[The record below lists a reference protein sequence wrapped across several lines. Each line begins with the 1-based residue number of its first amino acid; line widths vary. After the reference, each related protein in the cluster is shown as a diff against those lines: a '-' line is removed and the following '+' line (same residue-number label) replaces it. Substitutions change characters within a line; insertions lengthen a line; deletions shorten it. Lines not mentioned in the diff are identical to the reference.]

1 MEDAVFSSST
11 MLGTAPNSVM
21 DMDLMDELLLDGC
34 WLETMCGSEFLLHSP
49 SSNIDLSDP
58 LFSWPSPEDHKDEI
72 RGQELVQ
79 GSSAPAGVQF
89 VGQKARSDPTLIP
102 SQLGNHIND
111 SSDLRRTWWIGPR
124 VNQGTHG
131 TPVMDRLIKALS
143 YIQDCTKDKDV
154 LIQLWVPVNRGGKR
168 VLTTSEQPFSLN
180 PSSRSLS
187 RYRDISVNY
196 HFSAEEDSKEMVG
209 MPSRV
214 FLGKVPEWTPDV
226 RFFRSNEYPRVDHAQ
241 QFDVRG
247 ALALPVFEQGSRTCL
262 GVIEVVMTTQKIKYH
277 PEIESVCKALEVS
290 YQISLL
296 ELCSNSMSGL
306 LEFSSLIA

>member
-1 MEDAVFSSST
+1 MEDTVFSPST
-11 MLGTAPNSVM
+11 MLGAAPNSIM
-21 DMDLMDELLLDGC
+21 DLDLMDELLLNGC
-34 WLETMCGSEFLLHSP
+34 WLETMCGSEFLPHSP
-49 SSNIDLSDP
+49 SSNIALCDP
-58 LFSWPSPEDHKDEI
+58 LYSWPSLENSRVEP

-79 GSSAPAGVQF
+79 GSLVPSDVQL
-89 VGQKARSDPTLIP
+89 VGQNAFGDPTHI
-102 SQLGNHIND
+102 SGQLGSHIND
-111 SSDLRRTWWIGPR
+111 GSDLRRAWWIGPR
-124 VNQGTHG
+124 ANPGSPE

-143 YIQDCTKDKDV
+143 YIQDFTKDKDF

-168 VLTTSEQPFSLN
+168 VLTTREQPFSLN

-226 RFFRSNEYPRVDHAQ
+226 RFFRSEEYPRVDHAQ

-247 ALALPVFEQGSRTCL
+247 TLALPVFEQGSRTCL

-290 YQISLL
+290 YPISHL
-296 ELCSNSMSGL
+296 EL
-306 LEFSSLIA
+306 